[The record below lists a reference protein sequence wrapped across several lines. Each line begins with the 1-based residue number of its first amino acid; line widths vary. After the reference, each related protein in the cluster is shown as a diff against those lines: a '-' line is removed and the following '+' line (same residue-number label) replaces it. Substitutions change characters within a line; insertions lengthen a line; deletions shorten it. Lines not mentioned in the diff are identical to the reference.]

1 MSARFAKLIL
11 MICCCAL
18 MSIPA
23 SQVWAQDPGDG
34 GNGGDGGGNPPVF
47 GNGNTV
53 VQTGVV
59 GGITIDPSG
68 MISPDKQV
76 VDERL
81 RQLLQD
87 GMNHVDAD
95 INEASDLRMISL
107 RGLEA
112 AITQARDEGRQVPQ
126 DAQFMAGLQRIE
138 YIILSPENNDV
149 IIAGPGEGWK
159 LDDDGNVVGVNSGRP
174 VIQLEDFLVAMRS
187 ADQARTGQGI
197 SVSIDPTEEGVQQ
210 LQKLFNSLNTFRP
223 EMRADVEK
231 AMGQHVIT
239 LTGVPEDSRFSQI
252 LVAADYR
259 MKRLSM
265 GLEES
270 PIDGLPSFMEIAV
283 SKNAKRIRSA
293 PRFWMECNYEPV
305 AKSADGT
312 VWQIRGQ
319 GVKTMT
325 QESHFDKDGKRSTT
339 KKQNRFAVQWAES
352 MTEKFEELSAA
363 DPAFAELRNVMDM
376 SVIAAIIKG
385 ERLAESVDL
394 EMPEILGMSNAVAT
408 PSWTVPK
415 TVSTECSFVKL
426 SGDWLVS
433 ASGGIQLDSWGV
445 AENTETVGELAKLAT
460 KATPNKDRWWWNAK

>member
-11 MICCCAL
+11 TICCCAL
-18 MSIPA
+18 LSMPA
-23 SQVWAQDPGDG
+23 GQVWSQDDGD
-34 GNGGDGGGNPPVF
+34 GGDGGGGVPVV
-47 GNGNTV
+47 GNTV

-68 MISPDKQV
+68 TISAGKQV
-76 VDERL
+76 VDQRL

-87 GMNHVDAD
+87 GMNQIDAD
-95 INEASDLRMISL
+95 INDASDLRMISL

-112 AITQARDEGRQVPQ
+112 AITQARNEGRPVPQ

-149 IIAGPGEGWK
+149 IIAGPGEGWEL
-159 LDDDGNVVGVNSGRP
+159 LDNGNVVGVNSGRP

-187 ADQARTGQGI
+187 ADRARSGQGI
-197 SVSIDPTEEGVQQ
+197 SVSIDPTEEGVQK
-210 LQKLFNSLNTFRP
+210 LQKLFKSLNTFRP
-223 EMRADVEK
+223 DMQADVEK

-270 PIDGLPSFMEIAV
+270 PIEGMPSFMEIAV
-283 SKNAKRIRSA
+283 AKKAKRIRSA

-305 AKSADGT
+305 AKTADGT

-339 KKQNRFAVQWAES
+339 KKQNRFAVEWAER

-363 DPAFAELRNVMDM
+363 DPAFGELRNVMDM

-385 ERLAESVDL
+385 ERLAETVGL

-433 ASGGIQLDSWGV
+433 ASGGIQLDSWAV
-445 AENTETVGELAKLAT
+445 AQNKETVDELAQVAT
-460 KATPNKDRWWWNAK
+460 KASPNADRWWWNSK